1 MAEAWRSC
9 GIRKG
14 YRARR
19 VSSNRGTD
27 MKLIRLA
34 LFAAFTGVT
43 LQCAAQAAER
53 RDAADQP
60 PRRLQIS
67 VRFDD
72 SADASRQGIEAS
84 GRIGNRGGDAEIRA
98 QDSRTARGSQIEQRI
113 QALEG
118 RRAYISSGQS
128 RPAMQRRIIQTPAGP
143 VPQDTFVVQEAITG
157 FELVPRIS
165 GDRVFIE
172 VTPQRQS
179 FDGQGGV
186 RGQEVTT
193 SASGRLGEWFELA
206 AIASS
211 ESGSPA
217 RSSSSMRIWV
227 KVEEIGN

>member
-1 MAEAWRSC
+1 
-9 GIRKG
+9 
-14 YRARR
+14 
-19 VSSNRGTD
+19 
-27 MKLIRLA
+27 MKLIRSALSIVLA
-34 LFAAFTGVT
+34 GAA
-43 LQCAAQAAER
+43 LQCAAQAAEIR
-53 RDAADQP
+53 RDAADPP

-72 SADASRQGIEAS
+72 SADASRQRIEAS

-98 QDSRTARGSQIEQRI
+98 QDSRTTRGSQIEQRV

-128 RPAMQRRIIQTPAGP
+128 RPAMQRRIIQTPVGP

-157 FELVPRIS
+157 FEVVPRIS

-179 FDGQGGV
+179 FDRQDGV
-186 RGQEVTT
+186 RELQVTSKVTSDVTT

-211 ESGSPA
+211 DSRSSA
-217 RSSSSMRIWV
+217 RSSSTRIWV

>member
-1 MAEAWRSC
+1 MAEAWRFCS
-9 GIRKG
+9 IRKR

-19 VSSNRGTD
+19 VSSIRGTD

-43 LQCAAQAAER
+43 LQCAAQAAEIR

-84 GRIGNRGGDAEIRA
+84 GRIGNRGGDVEIRA
-98 QDSRTARGSQIEQRI
+98 QDSRTTRGSQIEQRV

-157 FELVPRIS
+157 FEVVPRIS
-165 GDRVFIE
+165 GERVFIE

-179 FDGQGGV
+179 FDRQGGV
-186 RGQEVTT
+186 REQQVTT

-211 ESGSPA
+211 DS
-217 RSSSSMRIWV
+217 RSSSSSRIWI

>member
-1 MAEAWRSC
+1 
-9 GIRKG
+9 
-14 YRARR
+14 
-19 VSSNRGTD
+19 
-27 MKLIRLA
+27 MKLIRIALCAVLA
-34 LFAAFTGVT
+34 GAALPTI
-43 LQCAAQAAER
+43 AQPRDGADR
-53 RDAADQP
+53 LPRDAADQ

-67 VRFDD
+67 VRFED

-84 GRIGNRGGDAEIRA
+84 GRIGNRGGDMEIRA
-98 QDSRTARGSQIEQRI
+98 QDSRTTRGSQIEQRV

-157 FELVPRIS
+157 FEVVPRIS

-179 FDGQGGV
+179 FDRQGGV
-186 RGQEVTT
+186 RDLQETSKITT

-211 ESGSPA
+211 DSRSSA

>member
-1 MAEAWRSC
+1 MIEADAFCIVR
-9 GIRKG
+9 RR
-14 YRARR
+14 YRVRR
-19 VSSNRGTD
+19 VYLLKAYD

-34 LFAAFTGVT
+34 LSAVLAGVA
-43 LQCAAQAAER
+43 LQCVAQAA
-53 RDAADQP
+53 DQS

-84 GRIGNRGGDAEIRA
+84 GRIGNRGGDVEIRA
-98 QDSRTARGSQIEQRI
+98 QDSRTTRGSQIEQRV

-157 FELVPRIS
+157 FEVVPRIS

-179 FDGQGGV
+179 FDRQGGV

-193 SASGRLGEWFELA
+193 RASGRLGEWFELA

-211 ESGSPA
+211 ESGSSA
-217 RSSSSMRIWV
+217 RSSSSVRIWV

>member
-1 MAEAWRSC
+1 
-9 GIRKG
+9 
-14 YRARR
+14 
-19 VSSNRGTD
+19 

-43 LQCAAQAAER
+43 LQCAAQTAEIR
-53 RDAADQP
+53 REAVDQS

-98 QDSRTARGSQIEQRI
+98 QDSRTTRGSQIEQRV

-157 FELVPRIS
+157 FEVVPRIS

-179 FDGQGGV
+179 FDRQGGV
-186 RGQEVTT
+186 RDVQVTSEVTT

-211 ESGSPA
+211 ESGPSA